1 MTANQNDWRSIDAL
15 TERQRAVVRSICQ
28 GKRNTDIGLELG
40 ISPQTVKN
48 HMTAILARTG
58 ATDRTRLAYLY
69 AKWEEMQRATYVGDQ
84 VDIPTQGGLLT
95 FRVVAQ
101 NRLLVRVGRTDGPTD
116 LIELTEADSQRVRAL
131 LLADIDEKPGDE
143 RLAVGLTSLSV
154 KN

>member
-1 MTANQNDWRSIDAL
+1 
-15 TERQRAVVRSICQ
+15 
-28 GKRNTDIGLELG
+28 
-40 ISPQTVKN
+40 
-48 HMTAILARTG
+48 
-58 ATDRTRLAYLY
+58 
-69 AKWEEMQRATYVGDQ
+69 

-143 RLAVGLTSLSV
+143 RLAFVLTSLGE
-154 KN
+154 KD